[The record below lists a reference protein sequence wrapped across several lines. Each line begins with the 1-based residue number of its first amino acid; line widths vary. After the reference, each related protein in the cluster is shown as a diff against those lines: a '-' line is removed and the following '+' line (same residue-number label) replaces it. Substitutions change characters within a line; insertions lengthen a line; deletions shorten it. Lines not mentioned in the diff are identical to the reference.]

1 MLWRVVRRLLAVGI
15 RGMVWHPVVTLTV
28 VVFALGA
35 VGLTAGGMNSG
46 RILSG
51 PSNTASVS
59 PLSPSLAGAST
70 AATTIPVHPAQQV
83 HPTASVQQYI
93 QGMVGF
99 NAHLMWQALSAS
111 AIQSMVSQ
119 GGSEAALQQR
129 LDQARQNGAK
139 YDDVTYIGGYSMSDG
154 SKYFFYVVSRHG
166 FSTTNTA
173 DQVFF
178 VFTVGPDGKILQ
190 IQ

>member
-15 RGMVWHPVVTLTV
+15 RGFLWHPVITLTV

-35 VGLTAGGMNSG
+35 IGLSVGGANSG
-46 RILSG
+46 RLLSG
-51 PSNTASVS
+51 TPNTASVT
-59 PLSPSLAGAST
+59 PLSPNIASPST
-70 AATTIPVHPAQQV
+70 AAAPVSVRAASQV
-83 HPTASVQQYI
+83 RPTAAVQQYI

-99 NAHLMWQALSAS
+99 NAHLMWQSLSSS

-129 LDQARQNGAK
+129 LDQARQQGAK
-139 YDDVTYIGGYSMSDG
+139 YDDVTYIGGYSLNDG